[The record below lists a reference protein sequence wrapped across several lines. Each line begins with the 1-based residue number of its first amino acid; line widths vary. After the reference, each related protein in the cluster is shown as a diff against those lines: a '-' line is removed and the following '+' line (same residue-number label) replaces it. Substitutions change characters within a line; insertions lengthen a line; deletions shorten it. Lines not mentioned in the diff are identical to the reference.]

1 MHRSQLGAAWRRS
14 RLGSSQCL
22 GGARWVAPFLWA
34 GSTTSPMKSTLLV
47 LLILAAAG
55 CSNPGIVQLSP
66 DTYMLSRASAA
77 GAFVNYPKLKA
88 EVIRQAN
95 EFAESKGKVAVEVSS
110 KEHIPTIAGLPS
122 FEYRFRLAD
131 KTETK

>member
-1 MHRSQLGAAWRRS
+1 
-14 RLGSSQCL
+14 
-22 GGARWVAPFLWA
+22 
-34 GSTTSPMKSTLLV
+34 MKKLIGIVVT
-47 LLILAAAG
+47 LILTG
-55 CSNPGIVQLSP
+55 CSNPGIVQLSS

-95 EFAESKGKVAVEVSS
+95 EFAESKGKAAVEVSS
-110 KEHIPTIAGLPS
+110 KEHIPVIAGLPS

-131 KTETK
+131 KAETK